1 MRKSCIILYTFIIFY
16 FLLSCNTFALTAS
29 EVVENSSS
37 KESALESID
46 YIRSVI
52 SQVKVPSERRSL
64 FAFLGALQEQ
74 LGLYSDACSSYV
86 NAASIAA
93 GDAAGMQK
101 ISSEQLILNAVRSSL
116 SAGDYESADIY
127 LSSAVRNSTDDK
139 INAYINL
146 YEQWCILCK
155 AQDVS
160 DINEP
165 ISKLETYTTLSSMK
179 IVWPSIYLT
188 LWYVTGKDYYGKE
201 LSKLYPKSPEAAI
214 VNGDIYLLP
223 APFWY
228 FIPKNG
234 TAQIINEYAHS
245 EKSKKDSV
253 EVIEQLG
260 LFSKWSNASNLVTK
274 LAAAGFEAY
283 IKSDVR
289 DNGKT
294 YYLVLVDDDK
304 NYSVGKRLKSSGF
317 DCYPIKNK

>member
-1 MRKSCIILYTFIIFY
+1 MRKFCEVFY
-16 FLLSCNTFALTAS
+16 VIVLLSLLPFNLFALTAS
-29 EVVENSSS
+29 DVVENSCL

-93 GDAAGMQK
+93 GDAPGMQK

-127 LSSAVRNSTDDK
+127 LSSAVRNSTDDAV
-139 INAYINL
+139 NAYINL
-146 YEQWCILCK
+146 YEQWCVLCK
-155 AQDVS
+155 AQDIS
-160 DINEP
+160 DIKEP
-165 ISKLETYTTLSSMK
+165 VSKLETYTTLSSMK
-179 IVWPSIYLT
+179 AVWPSIYLT
-188 LWYVTGKDYYGKE
+188 LWYVTGKEDYGKK
-201 LSKLYPKSPEAAI
+201 LCQLYPKSPEAAI
-214 VNGDIYLLP
+214 VTGDIYLLP

-234 TAQIINEYAHS
+234 SAQIINEYASS
-245 EKSKKDSV
+245 EKSKKESV

-274 LAAAGFEAY
+274 LVAAGFDAY

-289 DNGKT
+289 SNGKT
-294 YYLVLVDDDK
+294 YYLVLVNDDK
-304 NYSVGKRLKSSGF
+304 NYSVGKRLKSAGF